1 MKKVLVFSE
10 SSAAAEKIGE
20 LLRAEDGY
28 DLRAVPDLRAARAA
42 DADALLL
49 VLASDPAACAKDV
62 RTLALE
68 TTMGLAAVVREP
80 LRAAAEEAFR
90 GLGVFV
96 LPSLGGK
103 TLCLAVDMAV
113 KSGERLRVLGS
124 ENVRLKES
132 IGDLKLIDRAKCAL
146 IQYLNMTEESAHRF
160 IEKQAMDR
168 RVSKREV
175 ALGILKTYE
184 S

>member
-28 DLRAVPDLRAARAA
+28 DLRAVSDLRAARSA
-42 DADALLL
+42 DADALRL

-113 KSGERLRVLGS
+113 KSGERLRVLPRV
-124 ENVRLKES
+124 NALVR
-132 IGDLKLIDRAKCAL
+132 
-146 IQYLNMTEESAHRF
+146 
-160 IEKQAMDR
+160 
-168 RVSKREV
+168 
-175 ALGILKTYE
+175 
-184 S
+184 